1 MKLKL
6 LSVICLIPMLGL
18 TQAPISYFEFNDTAG
33 ASFNTFVN
41 SGSDSTTWNNGA
53 SGAVITD
60 GANLV
65 VQGGTVDLAGP
76 SNGANTGQNGQIFR
90 KILYPTTYD
99 SGQYRLEID
108 FASWDLD
115 VNQADSGKIEIG
127 VYEASGFATKAAAI
141 ALKQQADGYRIQF
154 FGELA
159 AGDIYRNYDV
169 TNNNSTVGSGIFAL
183 DIDLD
188 ANTITPYTNGVAM
201 TSAITVDDK
210 VIGNFQFTC
219 QNLSSNS
226 TAAINRMGLIDLN
239 GTAGGGGDG
248 SGSGNGDGTGGGNGG
263 GSGGGSSDSAQGLN
277 DNTDASSHW
286 DFDDDYGA
294 TALEKFTYNDSGKQF
309 AAVGLSYG
317 PSNEGSLA
325 SGFNYGGGGDNRTDD
340 NGNVT
345 FYGKGGT
352 RSDGNAPTTL
362 FRTMPSDAGYT
373 EGTMPSTGVL
383 SFVVDFDSWNL
394 DTNSLATGSILDIA
408 AFNGAPGNGDV
419 LTGITVNAHTNGQ
432 GRIQVRSSIAGGTS
446 PQQYRTLYYPLST
459 TNLPKVTV
467 ELDLDND
474 TVVYL
479 TNDVVWQQAPN
490 LTNINASAELTHIR
504 FGMGNVGSTNSTIK
518 VDGFAVYQRI
528 DASEVTKIP
537 VNIDGSEFS
546 GSSVYMGGTNFV
558 LNFASTNIA
567 STAFATNGFANSG
580 QDFFLGAYHSTVIDP
595 AVLADLAL
603 NSAVTNDGGGRGAV
617 VLSSHGTESYQHG
630 GFRIQEQSLQNQI
643 SYNQLAPTPGSTSDG
658 VVIYKQDEFLDG
670 LSSGNVAFEAGA
682 DTLSVELD
690 FAGKERMSEARF
702 SWVIEDNG
710 TFYRSQPITMTH
722 GANEANV
729 ANANTLTNLSANA
742 LAVNWYTYD
751 ETAVDVNNIGGA
763 ATPTLQKIGGIGFIY
778 GVTWTGATETGGN
791 WARYQVQSFSAEGA
805 TAAVVSEISTWLTQN
820 GLTVTTGD
828 ADGDGRVDL
837 LEYALGT
844 NPGVSDTAGISGEVS
859 DGNILFTHAKRA
871 GIDHGVTYT
880 VQTNANLKF
889 PVWADSTTV
898 PATETSSTV
907 THTIETATE
916 DELFI
921 RLKVELDD

>member
-76 SNGANTGQNGQIFR
+76 NNGPNTGQNGQIFR

-127 VYEASGFATKAAAI
+127 VYEASGFATKAASI

-154 FGELA
+154 FGEI
-159 AGDIYRNYDV
+159 AGDNTDIYRNYDV

-183 DIDLD
+183 DVDLD

-248 SGSGNGDGTGGGNGG
+248 T
-263 GSGGGSSDSAQGLN
+263 GGGSSDSAQGLN
-277 DNTDASSHW
+277 ENTDASSHW

-294 TALEKFTYNDSGKQF
+294 TALEHFKYNSSGKQF
-309 AAVGLSYG
+309 AAMQDA
-317 PSNEGSLA
+317 PSPTEQNPDRLTTWGVINEGTLD
-325 SGFNYGGGGDNRTDD
+325 SGFNAGGGNPNTTDG

-345 FYGKGGT
+345 FYGKGGQA
-352 RSDGNAPTTL
+352 SSL
-362 FRTMPSDAGYT
+362 YRTMPSTAGYT
-373 EGTMPSTGVL
+373 NMPTTGVL
-383 SFVVDFDSWNL
+383 SFVVDLDSWNL
-394 DTNSLATGSILDIA
+394 DTNALSTGSTLDISA
-408 AFNGAPGNGDV
+408 YNGDPGNNDV
-419 LTGITVNAHTNGQ
+419 LTGVTVNAHTNGQ
-432 GRIQVRSSIAGGTS
+432 GRIQVKSSIAGGTS

-459 TNLPKVTV
+459 TNLPKITV

-490 LTNINASAELTHIR
+490 LTNINATAELTHIR
-504 FGMGNVGSTNSTIK
+504 FGMGSSGSTNSTIK

-528 DASEVTKIP
+528 DASEVIKIP
-537 VNIDGSEFS
+537 VNVDGSEFS

-617 VLSSHGTESYQHG
+617 VLSSHGTENHQHG

-859 DGNILFTHAKRA
+859 DGYILFTHAKRA

>member
-41 SGSDSTTWNNGA
+41 SGSDSTTWNNGL
-53 SGAVITD
+53 SGAIITD

-65 VQGGTVDLAGP
+65 VQGGTVDLDGP
-76 SNGANTGQNGQIFR
+76 NNSANTGQNGQIFR

-127 VYEASGFATKAAAI
+127 LYEASGFATKAASI

-159 AGDIYRNYDV
+159 AGDIYRNHDV

-183 DIDLD
+183 DVDLD

-248 SGSGNGDGTGGGNGG
+248 TGD
-263 GSGGGSSDSAQGLN
+263 GSSDSAQGLN
-277 DNTDASSHW
+277 ENTDASSHW
-286 DFDDDYGA
+286 DFDASYGSI
-294 TALEKFTYNDSGKQF
+294 ALEKFTYNESGKQF
-309 AAVGLSYG
+309 AAVGQSFG
-317 PSNEGSLA
+317 PSNEGTLG
-325 SGFNYGGGGDNRTDD
+325 SGFNFGGGGDNRTDTD
-340 NGNVT
+340 GNVT

-352 RSDGNAPTTL
+352 RSDGAAPSTL
-362 FRTMPSDAGYT
+362 FRIMPSNAGYA
-373 EGTMPSTGVL
+373 EGTMPTTGVL
-383 SFVVDFDSWNL
+383 SFVVDLDSWNL
-394 DTNSLATGSILDIA
+394 DPAALETGSILDIA
-408 AFNGAPGNGDV
+408 SYNGNPANGDV
-419 LTGITVNAHTNGQ
+419 LTGVTVNAHTNGQ
-432 GRIQVRSSIAGGTS
+432 GRIQVRSSIAGATS
-446 PQQYRTLYYPLST
+446 PAQYRTLYFPLTETS
-459 TNLPKVTV
+459 LPKVTV

-479 TNDVVWQQAPN
+479 TNDVVWQQAPS

-504 FGMGNVGSTNSTIK
+504 FGMGNVGTTNSTIK
-518 VDGFAVYQRI
+518 VDGFAVYQRVAA
-528 DASEVTKIP
+528 DEVTKLP
-537 VNIDGSEFS
+537 VVVDGSEFS

-558 LNFASTNIA
+558 LNFASTNVA
-567 STAFATNGFANSG
+567 SAVFTNGLVNAG
-580 QDFFLGAYHSTVIDP
+580 QDYYLGAYHSTVIAP
-595 AVLADLAL
+595 EVLADLAL

-617 VLSSHGTESYQHG
+617 VLSSHGANSWQHG
-630 GFRIQEQSLQNQI
+630 GFRIQEQSLQNGLA
-643 SYNQLAPTPGSTSDG
+643 YNQLAPMAGSTSDG
-658 VVIYKQDEFLDG
+658 VVIYTQDSFRDG
-670 LSSGNVAFEAGA
+670 LSSGNVAFEADA

-690 FAGKERMSEARF
+690 FAGKQRMSEARF
-702 SWVIEDNG
+702 SWVVQDNG
-710 TFYRSQPITMTH
+710 VYYRSQPITMTH

-729 ANANTLTNLSANA
+729 ATANTLTNLTAEA
-742 LAVNWYTYD
+742 LDVAWYAYD
-751 ETAVDVNNIGGA
+751 ETAIDVNNIGNA
-763 ATPTLQKIGGIGFIY
+763 ASPTLQKIGAIGYVY
-778 GVTWTGATETGGN
+778 GVTWTGETETGGS
-791 WARYQVQSFSAEGA
+791 WARYQVQSFSSEGA
-805 TAAVVSEISTWLTQN
+805 VPAVVAEIDTWLSQN
-820 GLTVTTGD
+820 GLSVTSGD

-844 NPGVSDTAGISGEVS
+844 DPAVSDSASISGALS
-859 DGNILFTHAKRA
+859 GANIAFTHAKRA
-871 GIDHGVTYT
+871 GIDHGLTYT

-889 PVWADSTTV
+889 PVWGD
-898 PATETSSTV
+898 SSTVSASESGSSV

-916 DELFI
+916 DALFI

>member
-1 MKLKL
+1 MKSKL
-6 LSVICLIPMLGL
+6 FILLLIL
-18 TQAPISYFEFNDTAG
+18 PILAIGQTNQLEYWEFNETG
-33 ASFNTFVN
+33 NVGFNTFAN
-41 SGSDSTTWNNGA
+41 SGDNNSSWNWGGPTTI
-53 SGAVITD
+53 VTD
-60 GANLV
+60 GTGNLQV
-65 VQGGTVDLAGP
+65 GGVLNGTTNSVAG
-76 SNGANTGQNGQIFR
+76 GQVFR
-90 KILYPTTYD
+90 KIDYATSPY
-99 SGQYRLEID
+99 S
-108 FASWDLD
+108 
-115 VNQADSGKIEIG
+115 NG
-127 VYEASGFATKAAAI
+127 VYNLKMDITSASLQLEDENDNIRYAVGTVLGTAYNI
-141 ALKQQADGYRIQF
+141 ASITINQDSDNGNANRIQF
-154 FGELA
+154 FA
-159 AGDIYRNYDV
+159 ASTNGATIYRNWTPNTALNGEAIIQLDL
-169 TNNNSTVGSGIFAL
+169 NNDTVSF
-183 DIDLD
+183 
-188 ANTITPYTNGVAM
+188 YTNGVAYASSLPIAPDTTIAAM
-201 TSAITVDDK
+201 
-210 VIGNFQFTC
+210 QFSC
-219 QNLSSNS
+219 QNLDALS
-226 TAAINRMGLIDLN
+226 TASINSMGFVHLDA
-239 GTAGGGGDG
+239 TSSGGGDG
-248 SGSGNGDGTGGGNGG
+248 SCSGNGDGTGGGNGG
-263 GSGGGSSDSAQGLN
+263 GSGGGSSDSTQGLN
-277 DNTDASSHW
+277 QNTDASSHW
-286 DFDDDYGA
+286 DFDDNYGSI
-294 TALEKFTYNDSGKQF
+294 ALEKFTYNDSGKQF
-309 AAVGLSYG
+309 AAVGQSFG

-362 FRTMPSDAGYT
+362 YRTMPSDAGYT
-373 EGTMPSTGVL
+373 NGMPTTGVL

-394 DTNSLATGSILDIA
+394 DTNALATGSILDIA
-408 AFNGAPGNGDV
+408 AYNGAPGDGDV

-432 GRIQVRSSIAGGTS
+432 ARLQVRSSIAGGTS
-446 PQQYRTLYYPLST
+446 PQQYRSLYYPLST

-479 TNDVVWQQAPN
+479 TNDVVWQQAPS

-504 FGMGNVGSTNSTIK
+504 FGMGNVGTTNSTIK

-537 VNIDGSEFS
+537 VNVDGSEFS
-546 GSSVYMGGTNFV
+546 GDSVYMGGTNFV

-617 VLSSHGTESYQHG
+617 VLSSHGTQSYQHG
-630 GFRIQEQSLQNQI
+630 GFRIQEQSRQNGI
-643 SYNQLAPTPGSTSDG
+643 AYNQLAPTPGSTSDG

-751 ETAVDVNNIGGA
+751 ETAADVNNIGGV

-778 GVTWTGATETGGN
+778 GVTWTGVTETGGD

-844 NPGVSDTAGISGEVS
+844 NPGVSDTADISGELS
-859 DGNILFTHAKRA
+859 SGYILFTHAKRA
-871 GIDHGVTYT
+871 GIDHGLTYT

-889 PVWADSTTV
+889 PVWADSSTV
-898 PATETSSTV
+898 SATETDSTV

-916 DELFI
+916 DTLFI